1 MKEAFDIARLIEKE
15 RREPLSAAEQ
25 AHLQRWRTASAGN
38 ERAYARMTASD
49 FLEKGREQWQ
59 HFDWRVAFGRF
70 LQRRE
75 QRQRALRLWRRVAV
89 AAAVVIPL
97 VVAVVLYRA
106 EQPWDEQPPLA
117 TATDIHPGKPQA
129 ILTLA
134 DGRTVDFGQ
143 EQGDSTLLTDGTRI
157 EASTSGVTYQEGE
170 ASDSIVYN
178 RLAIPRGGEF
188 CLTLSDGSRVWLNAS
203 TSIRYPVKFGPGER
217 RVYLDGEA
225 YFEVAKDAKRPFHVE
240 FTGAE
245 VTVLGTSF
253 NVKAYADEGST
264 YTTLVSGSVSVRVGD
279 RQSVIRPGEQME
291 IDAANGQMHLREVD
305 TTAYTSWRKGRFVF
319 VRQPM
324 ESIMQTL
331 ARWYNIRVIFLD
343 EAARRVSITG
353 NVRRYATFE
362 MVTDMLEMTGDV
374 HFELKGND
382 VYISTDTFP

>member
-15 RREPLSAAEQ
+15 RRETLSEAEQ
-25 AHLQRWRTASAGN
+25 AHLQRWRTASEGN
-38 ERAYARMTASD
+38 EQAYARMTAPD
-49 FLEKGREQWQ
+49 FLEQGREQWQ
-59 HFDWRVAFGRF
+59 HFDWRIAFGRF

-75 QRQRALRLWRRVAV
+75 QRQRALRLWRRVAT

-97 VVAVVLYRA
+97 VVAVVLYRV
-106 EQPWDEQPPLA
+106 EQPRDKQQGLA
-117 TATDIHPGKPQA
+117 MATDIHPGKSQA
-129 ILTLA
+129 RLTLA

-157 EASTSGVTYQEGE
+157 EASTSGVTYEVGE
-170 ASDSIVYN
+170 TPDSVVYN
-178 RLAIPRGGEF
+178 RLEIPRGGEF

-225 YFEVAKDAKRPFHVE
+225 YFEVTKDTKRPFHVE
-240 FTGAE
+240 FSGTE
-245 VTVLGTSF
+245 VTVLGTAF
-253 NVKAYADEGST
+253 NVKAYDDEEST
-264 YTTLVSGSVSVRVGD
+264 YTTLVSGSVSVRT
-279 RQSVIRPGEQME
+279 REKQTVIHPGEQIE
-291 IDAANGQMHLREVD
+291 IDATSGQMQLREVD
-305 TTAYTSWRKGRFVF
+305 TTAYTAWRKGRFVF

-362 MVTDMLEMTGDV
+362 MVMDMLEMTGDV

>member
-1 MKEAFDIARLIEKE
+1 MYLAF
-15 RREPLSAAEQ
+15 
-25 AHLQRWRTASAGN
+25 
-38 ERAYARMTASD
+38 RA
-49 FLEKGREQWQ
+49 
-59 HFDWRVAFGRF
+59 
-70 LQRRE
+70 
-75 QRQRALRLWRRVAV
+75 
-89 AAAVVIPL
+89 
-97 VVAVVLYRA
+97 
-106 EQPWDEQPPLA
+106 
-117 TATDIHPGKPQA
+117 
-129 ILTLA
+129 
-134 DGRTVDFGQ
+134 
-143 EQGDSTLLTDGTRI
+143 
-157 EASTSGVTYQEGE
+157 ASTSGVTYQEGE